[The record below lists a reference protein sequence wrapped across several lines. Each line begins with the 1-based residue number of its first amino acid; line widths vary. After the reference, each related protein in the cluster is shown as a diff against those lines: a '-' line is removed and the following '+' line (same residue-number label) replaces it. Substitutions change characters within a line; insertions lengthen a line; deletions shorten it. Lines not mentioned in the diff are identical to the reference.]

1 MVNDAEYFGNAF
13 VPNVYNNRMITIYQT
28 NSETGALDQLE
39 QPQPGCWVSMVSP
52 SEAERAWLQ
61 SALNV
66 EPEFIT
72 AMFDDE
78 ERSHV
83 DYDDDT
89 HHTLVIL
96 DCPCVEDKSDTVD
109 EGITQYDT
117 HPLSVLFLPDRQL
130 IVTVTLQQN
139 TTIDNFESGRVRELK
154 TQQRTQMLLL
164 MMLHVSQRYQTDLRI
179 IDRQFK
185 KNEQKL
191 RASMRNREMIRM
203 LGLEK
208 SLVYFSISLRAME
221 STLTKISFGKYV
233 KMFEEDKDL
242 IDDVRIEFRQA
253 VEMCEISSKLLN
265 ETMDSFSNIINN
277 SMNDTMKR
285 LTIITLVLAV
295 PTIVFSFYG
304 MNVDDLPLVHSWL
317 WPAAIALVG
326 CIVAG
331 IIFAKSR
338 LFR

>member
-1 MVNDAEYFGNAF
+1 MINIFRTDAVPDTSLNAL
-13 VPNVYNNRMITIYQT
+13 QQL
-28 NSETGALDQLE
+28 SEPE
-39 QPQPGCWVSMVSP
+39 PGCWVSAVSP
-52 SEAERAWLQ
+52 TPEERMWLEETL
-61 SALNV
+61 SI

-72 AMFDDE
+72 AMFDGE

-83 DYDDDT
+83 DFADEANQ
-89 HHTLVIL
+89 TLVIL
-96 DCPCVEDKSDTVD
+96 DCPYVEEDVD
-109 EGITQYDT
+109 SLDSGVTQYGT
-117 HPLSVLFLPDRQL
+117 HPLSVLFLPVKQ
-130 IVTVTLQQN
+130 IVVTVALQEN
-139 TTIDNFESGRVRELK
+139 TTISHFESGKVRELK

-164 MMLHVSQRYQTDLRI
+164 MMLHVSQRYQANLRS

-191 RASMRNREMIRM
+191 RANMRNREMIRM

-221 STLTKISFGKYV
+221 STLTKVGVGKYV
-233 KMFEEDKDL
+233 RIFEEDQDL

-253 VEMCEISSKLLN
+253 GEMCEISSKLLN
-265 ETMDSFSNIINN
+265 ETMDTFGNIINN

-304 MNVDDLPLVHSWL
+304 MNIDDLPLVNTWL
-317 WPAAIALVG
+317 WPMGISLVG
-326 CIVAG
+326 CVASGIV
-331 IIFAKSR
+331 FAKSR
-338 LFR
+338 FFK

>member
-1 MVNDAEYFGNAF
+1 
-13 VPNVYNNRMITIYQT
+13 MITIYRTDET
-28 NSETGALDQLE
+28 NNTLE
-39 QPQPGCWVSMVSP
+39 RLQEIQPGCWVSVVVP
-52 SEAERAWLQ
+52 SLEDRGWLEG
-61 SALNV
+61 ALEI
-66 EPEFIT
+66 EPEFVT

-83 DYDDDT
+83 DYDDDSR
-89 HHTLVIL
+89 HTLAIL
-96 DCPCVEDKSDTVD
+96 DCPCVEDKNDTVD
-109 EGITQYDT
+109 AEISQFDT
-117 HPLSVLFLPDRQL
+117 HPLSVLFLPEHQV
-130 IVTVTLQQN
+130 IVTVSLQEN
-139 TTIDNFESGRVRELK
+139 ATIDYFESGRARELK

-164 MMLHVSQRYQTDLRI
+164 MMLHVSQRYQANLRT

-185 KNEQKL
+185 KNEQQL
-191 RASMRNREMIRM
+191 RANMRNREMIRM

-221 STLTKISFGKYV
+221 GTLAKIGAGKYI
-233 KMFEEDKDL
+233 KMFDEDKDL
-242 IDDVRIEFRQA
+242 LDDVRIEFRQA

-265 ETMDSFSNIINN
+265 ETMDTFSNIINN

-304 MNVDDLPLVHSWL
+304 MNIDDLPLVHTWL
-317 WPAAIALVG
+317 WPALISLIG
-326 CIVAG
+326 CTLAG

-338 LFR
+338 FFR